1 MHKYIGRND
10 IILMASILAVSVL
23 IMISSRAFAD
33 KGTTAAVYVDG
44 TETGRYPLTD
54 DINVDIDGY
63 GGSHNTLAI
72 SGGKAYMSYASCPD
86 KLCMHQG
93 KVYKG
98 GQTIVCLPN
107 RVIIKIEGEND
118 SGYDAITR

>member
-23 IMISSRAFAD
+23 IMIFTRVFTD
-33 KGTTAAVYVDG
+33 KGMTAVVYVDG
-44 TETGRYPLTD
+44 AETGRYLLTE
-54 DINVDIDGY
+54 DIRVDIGGY
-63 GGSHNTLAI
+63 DGSHNTLTI
-72 SGGKAYMSYASCPD
+72 SGGKAYMSDASCPD

-107 RVIIKIEGEND
+107 RVIIKIEGENG